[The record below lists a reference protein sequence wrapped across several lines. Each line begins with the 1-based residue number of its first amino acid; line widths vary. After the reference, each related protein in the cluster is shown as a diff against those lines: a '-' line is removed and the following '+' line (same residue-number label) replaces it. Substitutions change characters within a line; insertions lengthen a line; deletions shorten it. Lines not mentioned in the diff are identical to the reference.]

1 MGSTGGPCNVHM
13 MDCASTQRLISF
25 ARYSQFL
32 HSQVKCRAFYSSLVT
47 LPTLLIARVVN
58 SELPRLRTTAISF
71 TTVARLEVT
80 EPRAR
85 LLKHSPTRQLACA
98 EGSSLQCETVDSLTQ
113 TEGRTSKLAQR
124 PGEHGQSFSGICNA
138 NLTVGRNWCRCT
150 TPQQRGIHYLME
162 HPKAERGKHSLPLWP
177 TVKIPR
183 SGFPVI
189 GRRVMLIAT
198 KEPRVDPRLLAG
210 SRNFRKRCHP
220 PALRRVTRWETLA
233 GQILRRNSCQRRT
246 LICP

>member
-1 MGSTGGPCNVHM
+1 M

-113 TEGRTSKLAQR
+113 TEGRTSKFSPTAKRTRSILQWNLQR
-124 PGEHGQSFSGICNA
+124 EPDGRTELVSMYHPTATRYSLFDGTPEGRKGQT
-138 NLTVGRNWCRCT
+138 L
-150 TPQQRGIHYLME
+150 YL
-162 HPKAERGKHSLPLWP
+162 
-177 TVKIPR
+177 
-183 SGFPVI
+183 F
-189 GRRVMLIAT
+189 
-198 KEPRVDPRLLAG
+198 
-210 SRNFRKRCHP
+210 
-220 PALRRVTRWETLA
+220 
-233 GQILRRNSCQRRT
+233 GQ
-246 LICP
+246 P